1 MAIRQVTANTSMD
14 DEAARAQSLADEVSK
29 ALYANDAAIRALGIT
44 VDSIG
49 PGRARLVMQ
58 VRADMINGAGIAHG
72 GIITTLADAAFA
84 FACNS
89 YNKVTLA
96 SGITVD
102 FLTPAKRDDILTAT
116 ATEVSRSG
124 RSGIY
129 DVVVANQHGQ
139 PVAVLRGRCRQMR
152 ERCIVG

>member
-1 MAIRQVTANTSMD
+1 MANTSKD
-14 DEAARAQSLADEVSK
+14 DPAARAQSLADEVGK

-44 VDSIG
+44 VDAIG
-49 PGRARLVMQ
+49 PGQARLVMQ
-58 VRADMINGAGIAHG
+58 VRADMINGAGVAHG

-116 ATEVSRSG
+116 ASEIFRSE

-129 DVVVANQHGQ
+129 DVVVLNQHEK

-152 ERCIVG
+152 ERNIVG

>member
-1 MAIRQVTANTSMD
+1 
-14 DEAARAQSLADEVSK
+14 
-29 ALYANDAAIRALGIT
+29 
-44 VDSIG
+44 
-49 PGRARLVMQ
+49 
-58 VRADMINGAGIAHG
+58 
-72 GIITTLADAAFA
+72 GIITTVADAAFA